1 MLKMD
6 TFTETGQSTDNK
18 NSNKFDFMCKKDFKR
33 SVIFVDYTRLFLS
46 TVYTLVN
53 KLSSA
58 NVNEIYQGLFSKMKD
73 EIRKSPI
80 MKTIL
85 KIATNASYIQ
95 KPLILITL
103 GRYFILHKHLPP
115 VVILLVWKQEEC
127 P

>member
-6 TFTETGQSTDNK
+6 TFTETAQSTDNK
-18 NSNKFDFMCKKDFKR
+18 NSNKFDFMCKKGFKR

-80 MKTIL
+80 MKTI
-85 KIATNASYIQ
+85 
-95 KPLILITL
+95 
-103 GRYFILHKHLPP
+103 
-115 VVILLVWKQEEC
+115 
-127 P
+127 

>member
-53 KLSSA
+53 KLSST

-73 EIRKSPI
+73 EIRKIS
-80 MKTIL
+80 
-85 KIATNASYIQ
+85 NYEDYI
-95 KPLILITL
+95 KNSN
-103 GRYFILHKHLPP
+103 
-115 VVILLVWKQEEC
+115 
-127 P
+127 